1 MKKTI
6 LISAI
11 IFAVCIT
18 FASSYDVRGTEELTY
33 IIALGIDKS
42 NSEDEPYTLSIQIAK
57 PNSSESGGSQITTE
71 TQTTNCNSFNL
82 GLAIFNLENVYQ
94 INLSHCTA
102 LIISEELATEGLD
115 NIINTLANNIEI
127 RPTCNVLICQN
138 KASDFLKT
146 ASEIEDI
153 SSKYYSSFI
162 ESAKITSYIT
172 PCELSNFYSSLHKDV
187 LEPVALYCFTK
198 ENTIESLGLAIFKN
212 YKMVGR
218 TSGLETICYNIL
230 TNNFEEATIDIYNYQ
245 TPGTPL
251 SVNISSLDK
260 TKIKVKLENNKPKIQ
275 CQINVNSKILSANK
289 DFDFSTE
296 DARKKI
302 EAEINKFIDD
312 SCTAFLYKT
321 SQDFGSDII
330 GFKGHFNQNFL
341 TQDSLDKY
349 NWDELYKEADFEVTC
364 TNHLLSGF
372 LFSKT

>member
-6 LISAI
+6 LVSAI
-11 IFAVCIT
+11 IFAVCVT
-18 FASSYDVRGTEELTY
+18 FASSYDVRGTEELSY
-33 IIALGIDKS
+33 IIAIGIDKS
-42 NSEDEPYTLSIQIAK
+42 DSEEEPYSLTIQIAK
-57 PNSSESGGSQITTE
+57 PDSSESGGTKITTDVK
-71 TQTTNCNSFNL
+71 TTNCNSFNL
-82 GLAIFNLENVYQ
+82 GLAIFNLENVHQ
-94 INLSHCTA
+94 LNLSHCTA
-102 LIISEELATEGLD
+102 LVISEELAKEGLD
-115 NIINTLANNIEI
+115 NIINTIVNNIEI
-127 RPTCNVLICQN
+127 RPTCNVLICQDS
-138 KASDFLKT
+138 ASDFLET
-146 ASEIEDI
+146 ASKIEDI
-153 SSKYYSSFI
+153 SSKFYTSFI
-162 ESAKITSYIT
+162 ESNKITSYIT
-172 PCELSNFYSSLHKDV
+172 PCQLSNFFSALHNDV
-187 LEPVALYCFTK
+187 VEPVALYCFTK
-198 ENTIESLGLAIFKN
+198 EDTIESLGLAVFKG

-245 TPGTPL
+245 TPDTPL

-312 SCTAFLYKT
+312 SCTDFLYKT
-321 SQDFGSDII
+321 SQDFSSDII

-341 TQDSLDKY
+341 TQDSLNKY
-349 NWDELYKEADFEVTC
+349 NWDELYREADFEVTC